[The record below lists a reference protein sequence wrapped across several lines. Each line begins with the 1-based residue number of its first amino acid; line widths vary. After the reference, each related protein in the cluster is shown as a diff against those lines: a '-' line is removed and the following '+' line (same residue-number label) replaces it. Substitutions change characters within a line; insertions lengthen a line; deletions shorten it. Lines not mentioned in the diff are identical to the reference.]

1 MTAPLSEVY
10 FPSVVVCNINQ
21 VRESY
26 FEEVVSMLDHN
37 AISNVTLDV
46 PLNGT
51 HQQCKDMFIYSIVSN
66 FSATKEAQCRRRLSQ
81 GSKKHRN
88 WFDLI
93 WRNFN
98 LNHLW
103 IILLIII
110 LNRFELFWIILNQ
123 FNMFE
128 SVWIICGVFFIYNKN
143 SLFFSFYLGLQMTPF

>member
-1 MTAPLSEVY
+1 MTTVDTMTAPLSEVY

-66 FSATKEAQCRRRLSQ
+66 FSATKEAQAGADYLRVLS
-81 GSKKHRN
+81 N
-88 WFDLI
+88 TEIDLTS
-93 WRNFN
+93 FGG
-98 LNHLW
+98 
-103 IILLIII
+103 IL
-110 LNRFELFWIILNQ
+110 
-123 FNMFE
+123 
-128 SVWIICGVFFIYNKN
+128 
-143 SLFFSFYLGLQMTPF
+143 T